1 MCVLIDPGCIP
12 KVFNPTDA
20 RHLEFKPVLTWIKRR
35 KGRIVWGGSKY
46 SAELKN
52 CSKYFRVFGELE
64 KRGDVARLSMKEVD
78 QVAEDLKKTESRQDF
93 DDEHLV
99 AIVRV
104 SQCSLVCT
112 SDKTAA
118 GYLKEARLYTGCPA
132 RPPKIYSRKRNQD
145 LLRAVR
151 CPPIPRK

>member
-12 KVFNPTDA
+12 KVFNPVDA
-20 RHLEFKPVLTWIKRR
+20 QHPEFKPVLTWITRKR
-35 KGRIVWGGSKY
+35 GRIVWGGSKY

-52 CSKYFRVFGELE
+52 CTKYFRIVGELE
-64 KRGDVARLSMKEVD
+64 KRGAVARLPTKEVD
-78 QVAEDLKKTESRQDF
+78 KVAEDLKKAESGQDF

-104 SQCSLVCT
+104 SQCNLVCT

-118 GYLKEARLYTGCPA
+118 GYLKEARLYTDCGA
-132 RPPKIYSRKRNQD
+132 RPPKIYSRKRNQH

-151 CPPIPRK
+151 CSPTRRK

>member
-12 KVFNPTDA
+12 KVFNPADA
-20 RHLEFKPVLTWIKRR
+20 QHLEFKPVLTWITRR
-35 KGRIVWGGSKY
+35 RGRIVWGGSKY

-52 CSKYFRVFGELE
+52 CYKYFRVVGELE
-64 KRGDVARLSMKEVD
+64 KRGAVARLSTEAVD
-78 QVAEDLKKTESRQDF
+78 KVAEDLKKAVSGQDF

-104 SQCSLVCT
+104 SQCTLVCT

-118 GYLKEARLYTGCPA
+118 GYLKEARLYTGCGA

-151 CPPIPRK
+151 CPPFPRK